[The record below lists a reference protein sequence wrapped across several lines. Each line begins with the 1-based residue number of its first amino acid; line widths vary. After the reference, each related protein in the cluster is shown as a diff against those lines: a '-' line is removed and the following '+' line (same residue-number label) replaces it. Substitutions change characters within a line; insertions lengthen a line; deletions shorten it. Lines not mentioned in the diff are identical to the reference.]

1 MSLDLD
7 PSILEKRKNALSR
20 YISNPDGNFFVLM
33 DLGVSGIAGA
43 AYARYSRAKGSF
55 RETFVKEFLDN
66 DGNIKTSKLEV
77 LERILLEFGDE
88 SVGELEGAHSSWERI
103 SNLATKK
110 IEDKRI
116 GGSPIE
122 QSSRYVVY
130 DMTDEKGD
138 WFYLREPRIME
149 SRFASKYL
157 ETMDFLFS
165 KYVSLVKNMRTY
177 FEAINPLNEFKTK
190 MRVNNEDLEVKLHDL
205 STEQQIRDFKTIYNF
220 VMKTSAC
227 DRARVILPAA
237 TLTNVGIFGNGR
249 FYKNLLKS
257 LYSDDLSEMQKIAD
271 KQHQELNKV
280 IEVYVRGAKRDEY
293 LVNTR
298 KNMEKLSKEILND
311 VDEWDSKDDVILVD
325 YDHKNIEDY
334 IIAQCLFKFA
344 EHPIEQLRHIVK
356 NLPQEKKEEILNTYI
371 GERRD
376 KRDRPGRAL
385 ENGYPLSFE
394 VVSDFGVYRD
404 LHRHR
409 MLTQERQNLTV
420 HLGYTIPNEIQEAGW
435 EDDVKEC
442 YSKSGELYSKLV
454 EDYPEEAQ
462 YATLFGHKI
471 RYFMGMNF
479 REAMHMWELRTIP
492 QGHPNYRK
500 ICQKMHTLTMEK
512 YPLLGGSMKF
522 VNYNQYVHAR
532 AGSES
537 RITIKL
543 QELRDKYNKD
553 IDRSDS

>member
-177 FEAINPLNEFKTK
+177 FEAINPLN
-190 MRVNNEDLEVKLHDL
+190 
-205 STEQQIRDFKTIYNF
+205 
-220 VMKTSAC
+220 
-227 DRARVILPAA
+227 
-237 TLTNVGIFGNGR
+237 
-249 FYKNLLKS
+249 
-257 LYSDDLSEMQKIAD
+257 
-271 KQHQELNKV
+271 
-280 IEVYVRGAKRDEY
+280 
-293 LVNTR
+293 
-298 KNMEKLSKEILND
+298 
-311 VDEWDSKDDVILVD
+311 
-325 YDHKNIEDY
+325 
-334 IIAQCLFKFA
+334 
-344 EHPIEQLRHIVK
+344 
-356 NLPQEKKEEILNTYI
+356 
-371 GERRD
+371 
-376 KRDRPGRAL
+376 
-385 ENGYPLSFE
+385 
-394 VVSDFGVYRD
+394 
-404 LHRHR
+404 
-409 MLTQERQNLTV
+409 
-420 HLGYTIPNEIQEAGW
+420 
-435 EDDVKEC
+435 
-442 YSKSGELYSKLV
+442 
-454 EDYPEEAQ
+454 
-462 YATLFGHKI
+462 
-471 RYFMGMNF
+471 
-479 REAMHMWELRTIP
+479 
-492 QGHPNYRK
+492 
-500 ICQKMHTLTMEK
+500 
-512 YPLLGGSMKF
+512 
-522 VNYNQYVHAR
+522 
-532 AGSES
+532 
-537 RITIKL
+537 
-543 QELRDKYNKD
+543 
-553 IDRSDS
+553 